1 MKIAVLGSGHV
12 GQTLAKGL
20 ADGGH
25 EVRIGSREGTKL
37 AEFTKATGIAEGTF
51 ADVASAAEVVI
62 VAVLGGAAEELVR
75 SLAGVL
81 AGKVV
86 LDTTNPIAGPPKD
99 GMLPYFTKANESLVE
114 RLQAAAP
121 EAKLVKWFNSVGAG
135 LMVRPSLP
143 RGTPT
148 MFVCG
153 NDAGAKDTAAALA
166 KELGWDTED
175 VGPAAL
181 GHAVEALCQL
191 WCAPGFLRNDWA
203 HAYAVFRP

>member
-1 MKIAVLGSGHV
+1 
-12 GQTLAKGL
+12 
-20 ADGGH
+20 
-25 EVRIGSREGTKL
+25 
-37 AEFTKATGIAEGTF
+37 
-51 ADVASAAEVVI
+51 
-62 VAVLGGAAEELVR
+62 
-75 SLAGVL
+75 
-81 AGKVV
+81 
-86 LDTTNPIAGPPKD
+86 
-99 GMLPYFTKANESLVE
+99 MLPYFTKADESLVE

-121 EAKLVKWFNSVGAG
+121 EAKLVKWFNSVGSG

-153 NDAGAKDTAAALA
+153 NDAGAKATAAALA

-191 WCAPGFLRNDWA
+191 WCAPGILRNDWA